1 MNSTPEGKIL
11 SKKAGRPK
19 GTDLRSIQKN
29 DSFITAYLRQNP
41 GTNPTTFL
49 SEKLNLSRQAVLAR
63 IRRLLDSGILRAEG
77 QGKGRIYFVSDSL
90 PIEPL
95 LQLPVE
101 ELAKVGEDEIFKRHI
116 SERLLSLASGNR
128 GLYSRQ
134 QYALTEILNNVIDH
148 SQASQFIVRAYP
160 SEDSES
166 VILEVEDDGRGIF
179 DSIKSYFHLQ
189 DHWEA
194 VGELAKGKRTTDPT
208 RHAGE
213 GLFFSARMAEFFEIE
228 ANALKY
234 QYSSDQDDWSL
245 TACPR
250 QTGSLVR
257 LTMTISNQRIPQ
269 DVFEKYTNDFSF
281 DQKSPRLAN
290 PYIINLPPGHLPS
303 RSEAKKILAGAE
315 AFASI
320 VMDFKGVESIGQGFA
335 DEVFRVFKAAHPNI
349 EIEVKNASAFILRMI
364 AHVQKG

>member
-1 MNSTPEGKIL
+1 L
-11 SKKAGRPK
+11 SKRAGRPK
-19 GTDLRSIQKN
+19 GTDQQSIQKN
-29 DSFITAYLRQNP
+29 DAFITVYLRQNP
-41 GTNPTTFL
+41 GTNPTTFF

-63 IRRLLDSGILRAEG
+63 INRLLASGILRAEG
-77 QGKGRIYFVSDSL
+77 KGKGRIYFVSDSP

-95 LQLPVE
+95 LQLPVQ

-116 SERLLSLASGNR
+116 SERLVSFAPGNK

-148 SQASQFIVRAYP
+148 SRASQFIVRAYP
-160 SEDSES
+160 SEDSKS

-179 DSIKSYFHLQ
+179 ESIKSYFHLQ
-189 DHWEA
+189 DYWEA

-228 ANALKY
+228 ANSLKY
-234 QYSSDQDDWSL
+234 QYSAEQDDWSL
-245 TACPR
+245 SASPR
-250 QTGSLVR
+250 HIGSLVR
-257 LTMTISNQRIPQ
+257 LTMQLSNQNVPQ
-269 DVFEKYTNDFSF
+269 DAFEKYTNDYSF
-281 DQKSPRLAN
+281 DQRSPRLAN

-315 AFASI
+315 AFTSI

-335 DEVFRVFKAAHPNI
+335 DEVFRVFKTAHPHI
-349 EIEVKNASAFILRMI
+349 EIGVKNASAFVLRMI
-364 AHVQKG
+364 AYVQRT